1 MAEFYDAKEV
11 EDKFYKI
18 WEERGYFEIDANKNI
33 RKDGRKFCIM
43 MPPPNVTGSLH
54 IGHALTFT
62 LQDIMTRYKRM
73 DGYKTLWQPG
83 LDHAGI
89 ATQNVVEKQLLAQ
102 GIKKEELGREK
113 FVEKVWEWKEKSG
126 GMIVHQMR
134 KLGVSPAWS
143 RQRFTMDEGLRIAVK
158 KAFVNLYEKG
168 LIVRENYMINWCTH
182 DGALSDIE
190 VEHKENKGK
199 LYHLRYYLV
208 DDQNL
213 TSNSNKQAEVSCD
226 EFAGCKRGANEAQN
240 LNQKE
245 EANYRKERRGGV
257 DFDDGSALVVRDRG
271 EIHSNKAYQSE
282 NLPYIVV
289 ATTRPETYFGDTAV
303 MVNPNDERYKN
314 LIGKKVVL
322 PIIGREIEIIA
333 DEHVDMEFGTGL
345 VKVTPAHDTND
356 YEVGKRHDL
365 KFITVFDE
373 KGILN
378 EQCAQFKGLERLEAR
393 DVIVAELEKLGNVEK
408 IEDYENQVGYCYRC
422 KNVVEPYISKQW
434 FVKKQIADDAIAKVG
449 EGLAK
454 FYPAHWINSF
464 NAWMRE
470 LRDWCISRQ
479 LWWGHQIPVF
489 YCDECGHEWADEGEP
504 TQCPKCKSA
513 NFHQDPDV
521 LDTWFSSGLWPFSTL
536 GWGNGEELKN
546 EKWFDGDLA
555 EFYPNNLLITGFDIL
570 FFWVA
575 RMMFQGE
582 NALGKLPF
590 DDIYLH
596 ALVKDEQGRKMSKSL
611 GNVIDPLVSIEEYS
625 ADVLRFTLALL
636 AVQGRDIKL
645 SDEKMKLVRNFT
657 NKLYNAS
664 KYLLLNESKFANL
677 SDAKIE
683 TKLGKYM
690 LSRFNEC
697 VREARE
703 NIDAYRFNDAANA
716 IYKFL
721 WDEFCDW
728 GIELSKADK
737 GSVKELGAIFKEAM
751 RLLSPFMP
759 FISEYLFHEL
769 SGSNLE
775 NASSIMVEE
784 YPQANERDLQT
795 EKTFELVIEAIVA
808 IRRAKATIEQGN
820 SKIPKAFI
828 KLNGNENLTEAT
840 NYIALLAKCEQIEFC
855 NAKIEN
861 AARDVSENLE
871 AFVPLEGV
879 DMSAVIMRLRSQKTK
894 LEKEIAKL
902 SSMLNNEKFVASAP
916 QVVVEANREGLQ
928 SAQEKFAKVCDELK
942 AFGE

>member
-18 WEERGYFEIDANKNI
+18 WEERGYFEIDANKDI
-33 RKDGRKFCIM
+33 QKDGRKFCIM

-134 KLGVSPAWS
+134 KLGITPAWS
-143 RQRFTMDEGLRIAVK
+143 RQRFTMDEGLRKAVK
-158 KAFVNLYEKG
+158 KAFVNLYDKG
-168 LIVRENYMINWCTH
+168 LIVQKNYMINWCTH

-199 LYHLRYYLV
+199 LYHLRYYF
-208 DDQNL
+208 
-213 TSNSNKQAEVSCD
+213 AD
-226 EFAGCKRGANEAQN
+226 EP
-240 LNQKE
+240 
-245 EANYRKERRGGV
+245 
-257 DFDDGSALVVRDRG
+257 
-271 EIHSNKAYQSE
+271 SE
-282 NLPYIVV
+282 FVVV

-322 PIIGREIEIIA
+322 PIINREIEIIA

-345 VKVTPAHDTND
+345 VKVTPAHDQND

-365 KFITVFDE
+365 EFITVFDE

-378 EQCAQFKGLERLEAR
+378 DKCDKFAGLERLEAR
-393 DVIVAELEKLGNVEK
+393 DIVVAELEKLGNVEK

-434 FVKKQIADDAIAKVG
+434 FVKKEIADEAIQKVS

-454 FYPAHWINSF
+454 FYPPHWINSF

-489 YCDECGHEWADEGEP
+489 YCDECGHMWADEDEP
-504 TQCPKCKSA
+504 CECKKCKSK
-513 NFHQDPDV
+513 NIHQDPDV

-536 GWGNGEELKN
+536 GWGNENELKN
-546 EKWFDGDLA
+546 EKWFEGDLA

-596 ALVKDEQGRKMSKSL
+596 ALVKDEFGRKMSKSL
-611 GNVIDPLVSIEEYS
+611 GNVIDPLDSINEYS
-625 ADVLRFTLALL
+625 ADILRFTLTLL

-645 SDEKMKLVRNFT
+645 SDAKMKQVRNFT

-664 KYLLLNESKFANL
+664 KYLMLNESKFPNL
-677 SDAKIE
+677 EDIKLE
-683 TKLGKYM
+683 TKLGIYM
-690 LSRFNEC
+690 NSRFNEC
-697 VREARE
+697 VREVRE

-784 YPQANERDLQT
+784 YPQANERDLQI

-855 NAKIEN
+855 DAKIEN

-916 QVVVEANREGLQ
+916 QAVVEANREGLQ
-928 SAQEKFAKVCDELK
+928 SAQEKFVKVCDELK
-942 AFGE
+942 VFGE